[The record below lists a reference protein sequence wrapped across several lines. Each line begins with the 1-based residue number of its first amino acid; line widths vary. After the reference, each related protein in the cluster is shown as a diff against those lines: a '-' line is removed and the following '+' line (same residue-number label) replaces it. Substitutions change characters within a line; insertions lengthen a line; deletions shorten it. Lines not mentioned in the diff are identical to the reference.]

1 MQSDAYGDEANE
13 ANGDD
18 GDTDVLEIRIDS
30 PEKVNKR
37 PRSSALETSE
47 VNKRPRSSALE
58 TSEGEGRKTLKLSHE
73 DPLDDSILQKKI
85 GTSWIKILSFNNII
99 VYS

>member
-30 PEKVNKR
+30 PEK
-37 PRSSALETSE
+37 